1 MTSSCMTIFPS
12 MVQVIICAI
21 VDQYLIAL
29 YWNMI
34 IKRMC
39 MWLGF
44 SMHHIPACM
53 TYVIHFKYRQSIQHH
68 THHLKTLHLIPSSS
82 RWIKAKKRRN
92 SMGLLPDTQNCGC
105 ACAGNAGNVFPATAG
120 KRSRHASRHVRHARA
135 VMHAG
140 IANLRYPLK
149 SAAGENVPGIPGAC
163 ATCNFTYLVRGPLVT
178 HWRWSCVFLARAHGI
193 NDERHL
199 YSQFHSQSDKIW
211 LPVSP
216 LAAMPEYMTTECQ
229 FWQSHAKTDHSKSVT
244 GKINPLD

>member
-1 MTSSCMTIFPS
+1 MTIFSS

-82 RWIKAKKRRN
+82 RWIKAKKDVTP
-92 SMGLLPDTQNCGC
+92 LL
-105 ACAGNAGNVFPATAG
+105 
-120 KRSRHASRHVRHARA
+120 
-135 VMHAG
+135 
-140 IANLRYPLK
+140 
-149 SAAGENVPGIPGAC
+149 
-163 ATCNFTYLVRGPLVT
+163 T
-178 HWRWSCVFLARAHGI
+178 HWRWSCVFLARAQRI

-229 FWQSHAKTDHSKSVT
+229 FWQSHAKTDHPKSVT